1 MGRYDFR
8 PQRVLRTA
16 EQLLETKRIT
26 RSPCWFNVVSD
37 IPPAQIL
44 VRPLQRRKP
53 IRPGTRKSSK
63 MFQPAKITY
72 LEDRLRSDFYGDH
85 PWELARPKV
94 VLEDTGND
102 AKNWDWSQIQQP
114 RKRMDGE
121 SVVQRQMWL
130 MQHEGLDEAQAYDK
144 ARKEFYFYRHRED
157 VERRVAKEEALA
169 TGAYFGKGPIEIG
182 MELENQQW
190 EDWKA
195 WALKEIEKEKQ
206 KAEAAYS
213 GTDSG
218 EADLTAE
225 EQETALDESGSN
237 VPGSQARMDPL
248 SGLPQIPDDVA
259 EAHTS
264 LRDRVPE
271 SVPILS

>member
-26 RSPCWFNVVSD
+26 RLPCWFNVVSD
-37 IPPAQIL
+37 IPPAQVL
-44 VRPLQRRKP
+44 VRPLQQRKHV
-53 IRPGTRKSSK
+53 RPGTRKSSK

-72 LEDRLRSDFYGDH
+72 PEDRLRSEFFGDH
-85 PWELARPKV
+85 PWELARPRV
-94 VLEDTGND
+94 VLEDSGND
-102 AKNWDWSQIQQP
+102 AKSWDWSRIQQP
-114 RKRMDGE
+114 GRKMDGE

-157 VERRVAKEEALA
+157 VERRVTKEEALA

-190 EDWKA
+190 EEWKV
-195 WALKEIEKEKQ
+195 WALKEMEKEKQ
-206 KAEAAYS
+206 QAGAAYS
-213 GTDSG
+213 GTDTE
-218 EADLTAE
+218 EADMTAE
-225 EQETALDESGSN
+225 KQEEALDESGSI
-237 VPGSQARMDPL
+237 VSGSQAGLDA
-248 SGLPQIPDDVA
+248 SGGLAQIPGDVA
-259 EAHTS
+259 EAPINLQSRMPEH
-264 LRDRVPE
+264 VP
-271 SVPILS
+271 VP

>member
-37 IPPAQIL
+37 IPPAQVL
-44 VRPLQRRKP
+44 VRPLQQRKNV
-53 IRPGTRKSSK
+53 RPGTRKSSK

-72 LEDRLRSDFYGDH
+72 PEDRLRSEFFGDH
-85 PWELARPKV
+85 PWELARPRV
-94 VLEDTGND
+94 LLEDSGND
-102 AKNWDWSQIQQP
+102 AKSWDWSRIQQP
-114 RKRMDGE
+114 GKRMDGE

-130 MQHEGLDEAQAYDK
+130 MEHEGLDEAHAYDK

-206 KAEAAYS
+206 RVGASYD
-213 GTDSG
+213 GTDSE
-218 EADLTAE
+218 EANPTAE
-225 EQETALDESGSN
+225 EQEAALDESGSN
-237 VPGSQARMDPL
+237 VPGSQVGYDTPG
-248 SGLPQIPDDVA
+248 GLPQTRSDIA
-259 EAHTS
+259 ETPIN
-264 LRDRVPE
+264 LQNRIPE
-271 SVPILS
+271 SVPVPS

>member
-44 VRPLQRRKP
+44 VRPPQQRKHV
-53 IRPGTRKSSK
+53 RPGTRKSSK
-63 MFQPAKITY
+63 MFQPAKIVY
-72 LEDRLRSDFYGDH
+72 PEDRLRSEFFGDH
-85 PWELARPKV
+85 PWELARPRV

-102 AKNWDWSQIQQP
+102 AKNWDWSRIQQP
-114 RKRMDGE
+114 GKRMDGE

-157 VERRVAKEEALA
+157 VERRVAKEEALV

-190 EDWKA
+190 EDWKV
-195 WALKEIEKEKQ
+195 WALKEVEKQ
-206 KAEAAYS
+206 KQQAVAAYS
-213 GTDSG
+213 GTDG
-218 EADLTAE
+218 EEADLTAE
-225 EQETALDESGSN
+225 EQETTLDESGSN
-237 VPGSQARMDPL
+237 VSGSQAELDVVGGL
-248 SGLPQIPDDVA
+248 SQTPGDVA
-259 EAHTS
+259 E
-264 LRDRVPE
+264 R
-271 SVPILS
+271 